1 MGGPGR
7 ALLLCAA
14 IAQALQFTTQQAKTS
29 LLLDAATTLKASAR
43 PLTKVLLDAAE
54 GASDEARAET
64 MKTLRD
70 MLCSPSATQLVA
82 CRGAEDSTDVIATCA
97 VAAREPS
104 GSALPRRAHISDL
117 YVEESCRRAGIAT
130 ALVEDALALARAR
143 GLDCVTLEVETDNAG
158 ARRLYE
164 KLGFRGESLRSP
176 LAFFKY
182 GTWAWDKDILRL
194 DLAAGD

>member
-1 MGGPGR
+1 MR
-7 ALLLCAA
+7 ALHLVAVLAV
-14 IAQALQFTTQQAKTS
+14 AQALQFTTQQAKTPA
-29 LLLDAATTLKASAR
+29 LLDAATTLKASAR

-117 YVEESCRRAGIAT
+117 YVEESCRRAGVAT
-130 ALVEDALALARAR
+130 ALVADALALARAR

-182 GTWAWDKDILRL
+182 GTWAWNKDILRL